1 MPYYYY
7 SSYYYADT
15 VFLLAMLV
23 TFIFALIAQFRVKS
37 TFAKYAKVH
46 SKKGITGFEAART
59 ILNRNGLNHVSIEKV
74 QGTLSDHYD
83 PRANVIRLSAEVYDS
98 TSVAS
103 IGVAAHECGHAIQY
117 AEEYGP
123 IKLRAAIIP
132 MTRVG
137 STLAF
142 PLILLGLVLSMTGL
156 AYVGVAFFSLSTL
169 FQLVTLPVEYNA
181 SARAIATLDE
191 YGTLDDEESKQ
202 AKKVLSAAALTYVA
216 ALATS
221 LVQLLRMIA
230 IVSNR
235 KR

>member
-1 MPYYYY
+1 MPFYYY

-15 VFLLAMLV
+15 VFLLVMLV
-23 TFIFALIAQFRVKS
+23 TFIFALVAQFRVQS

-46 SKKGITGFEAART
+46 SKKEITGFEAART
-59 ILNRNGLNHVSIEKV
+59 ILNRNGLTHISIEKV

-123 IKLRAAIIP
+123 IRLRAAIIP
-132 MTRVG
+132 LTRVG
-137 STLAF
+137 SFLAF
-142 PLILLGLVLSMTGL
+142 PLILIGLVISMTGL
-156 AYVGVAFFSLSTL
+156 AYIGVAFFSLSTL

-181 SARAIATLDE
+181 SARALATLDE
-191 YGTLDDEESKQ
+191 YGTLDAEESKQ

-221 LVQLLRMIA
+221 IVQLLRMIS

-235 KR
+235 RR

>member
-1 MPYYYY
+1 MPFYYY

-23 TFIFALIAQFRVKS
+23 TFIFALTAQFRVKS
-37 TFAKYAKVH
+37 TFSKYAKVH
-46 SKKGITGFEAART
+46 SKRGITGAEAART
-59 ILNRNGLNHVSIEKV
+59 ILNRHGLNHINIEKV

-83 PRANVIRLSAEVYDS
+83 PRANVIRLSEEVYES

-117 AEEYGP
+117 AEEYAP
-123 IKLRAAIIP
+123 IRLRAAIIP
-132 MTRVG
+132 LTRVG

-142 PLILLGLVLSMTGL
+142 PLILIGLVLSMTGL
-156 AYVGVAFFSLSTL
+156 AYIGVAFFSLSTL
-169 FQLVTLPVEYNA
+169 FQLITLPVEYNA
-181 SARAIATLDE
+181 SSRALATLDE
-191 YGTLDDEESKQ
+191 YGTLDTEESKQ

-235 KR
+235 RR

>member
-1 MPYYYY
+1 MPFYFYYYT
-7 SSYYYADT
+7 DT
-15 VFLLAMLV
+15 VFLIALV
-23 TFIFALIAQFRVKS
+23 VAFIFALFAQFRVQS

-46 SKKGITGFEAART
+46 SKKGVTGADAARA
-59 ILNRNGLNHVSIEKV
+59 ILNRNGLQHVSIEKV
-74 QGTLSDHYD
+74 AGNLTDHYD
-83 PRANVIRLSAEVYDS
+83 PKANVIRLSEQVYDS

-103 IGVAAHECGHAIQY
+103 IGVAAHECGHAVQY
-117 AEEYGP
+117 AENYGP

-132 MTRVG
+132 LTQIG

-142 PLILLGLVLSMTGL
+142 PLILIGLVLSMTGL
-156 AYVGVAFFSLSTL
+156 TYVGVAFFSLSTL

-181 SARAIATLDE
+181 SARALTTLDE
-191 YGTLDDEESKQ
+191 YGTLDAEEGKQ

-221 LVQLLRMIA
+221 IVQLLRMIS